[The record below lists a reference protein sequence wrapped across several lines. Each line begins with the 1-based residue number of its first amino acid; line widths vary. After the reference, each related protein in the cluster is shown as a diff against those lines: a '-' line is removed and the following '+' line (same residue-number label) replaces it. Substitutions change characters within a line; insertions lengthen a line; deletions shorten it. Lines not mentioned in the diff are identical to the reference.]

1 MADIKKGSDL
11 ITTMQETATR
21 VKKLERQLAVTRSAK
36 SIVDTAESVG
46 PISVSTSFAALPT
59 ADEITLVTTTNC
71 VISFYFQFDML
82 SDCAATSVDEIEGTA
97 TVKLKDNETGYTSSL
112 GAFTPGP
119 VPQTAYQNSVV
130 SSTGFLATQK
140 VMFPLSDWASASG
153 KHTFSLLYSFS
164 PGFNINGTIPYSTTV
179 TIKNRKLVG
188 WVIPF

>member
-1 MADIKKGSDL
+1 MADIKKGSDV
-11 ITTMQETATR
+11 ITTMRETETR

-46 PISVSTSFAALPT
+46 PISASTSFAALPT

-82 SDCAATSVDEIEGTA
+82 SDCAATVGDTEGATA
-97 TVKLKDNETGYTSSL
+97 VQLKDNETGYTSSL
-112 GAFTPGP
+112 ATFQPGP
-119 VPQTAYQNSVV
+119 APQTAYQNSVV
-130 SSTGFLATQK
+130 SSTAFLATQK

-153 KHTFSLLYSFS
+153 KHTFSLLYSFN
-164 PGFNINGTIPYSTTV
+164 PGVDDTGTIPFSTTL

>member
-82 SDCAATSVDEIEGTA
+82 SDCAAIVDEGEGATA
-97 TVKLKDNETGYTSSL
+97 VQLKDNETGYTSSL
-112 GAFTPGP
+112 ATFQPAA
-119 VPQTAYQNSVV
+119 PQTAYQNSVV